1 MANRLQLRRGTGAP
15 GGVFHEGE
23 PVYDKSGK
31 VLYVGDDGASG
42 SGNGSAVASASAY
55 SSVVEILNQASSTS
69 AAFIKLLEDTDNGNH
84 NVSLKAPAA
93 IASNYSLVL
102 PDGTGSANQVLKTDG
117 SGNLDWVDQTSGY
130 SGFSITDGT
139 TTESVDSGNTVTFTG
154 GDGIT
159 AAVSSTDTLTI
170 SADLK
175 ANGGVVIE
183 SNELAV
189 DLGASSITGTLAVS
203 DGGTGATSASAART
217 ALGVDAAGTDN
228 STNVTLVTTSYD
240 YLSISGQAITL
251 GQITND
257 DLANSSIT
265 VTDGSNSTATS
276 LGGTLTFSGTSNE
289 VTVTESSGT
298 VTVALPDDVTIGSDL
313 TVTDKATAERFAGY
327 DLLQA
332 PYGST
337 KTITVTVASKVSGE
351 HRYHGTG
358 SGSGYVLDGVQS
370 PFLTL
375 TPGRTY
381 RFDTSDSSNSG
392 HPFLFYMEA
401 DKTTQY
407 TTNVTTNGTP
417 GSAGAYTQIVV
428 GDETPPVL
436 HYQCSAH
443 GYMGNAVSTLSNVVN
458 SNYNATLRG
467 TLTLGSST
475 AVSSVL
481 DEDNM
486 ASDSATALATQQSIK
501 AYVDSEVSA
510 VDVTTNLSADSGSG
524 SVSTSQTLTVQG
536 TANEIVTS
544 VSNQT
549 ITVALPD
556 DVTIGNDLTVNGNLN
571 VVGTAVTF
579 SAETTRIEDRIL
591 ELGLVNGAAPSSA
604 TTWDLGVAFNYNSSG
619 AKKAGVVWLNNGFMA
634 MLSELA
640 ESSDTGN
647 ADPQITATAF
657 APIAAGGLYLGG
669 VASGNHII
677 NSSGEAQN
685 LVFDGGSY

>member
-69 AAFIKLLEDTDNGNH
+69 AAFIKLLEDSDNGNH

-102 PDGTGSANQVLKTDG
+102 PDGTGSANQILKTDG
-117 SGNLDWVDQTSGY
+117 AGNLDWVDQSVGY
-130 SGFSITDGT
+130 TGFSITDGT
-139 TTESVDSGNTVTFTG
+139 NTESVDSGNTVTFTG

-183 SNELAV
+183 SSELAV

-217 ALGVDAAGTDN
+217 ALGLAIGSDVQAYDAQLADVAGLTPSDGGIIIGDGSNFVVESGATARTSLGVDAAGTDN
-228 STNVTLVTTSYD
+228 STNVTLVTTSHD

-251 GQITND
+251 GPIDLAADVTGDLPVAEGGTGASNASDARTNLGLAIGSDVQAYDAQLADVAGLTPSDGGFIVGDGSNFVVESAATARTSLGVDAAGTDNSTNVTLAGSLDYITISGQEITRNAID
-257 DLANSSIT
+257 LAADVTGSLPNANLANSSIT
-265 VTDGSNSTATS
+265 VSDGSNSTARA
-276 LGGTLTFSGTSNE
+276 LGDTLTIQGTANE

-298 VTVALPDDVTIGSDL
+298 V
-313 TVTDKATAERFAGY
+313 
-327 DLLQA
+327 
-332 PYGST
+332 
-337 KTITVTVASKVSGE
+337 
-351 HRYHGTG
+351 
-358 SGSGYVLDGVQS
+358 
-370 PFLTL
+370 
-375 TPGRTY
+375 
-381 RFDTSDSSNSG
+381 
-392 HPFLFYMEA
+392 
-401 DKTTQY
+401 
-407 TTNVTTNGTP
+407 
-417 GSAGAYTQIVV
+417 
-428 GDETPPVL
+428 
-436 HYQCSAH
+436 
-443 GYMGNAVSTLSNVVN
+443 
-458 SNYNATLRG
+458 
-467 TLTLGSST
+467 
-475 AVSSVL
+475 
-481 DEDNM
+481 
-486 ASDSATALATQQSIK
+486 
-501 AYVDSEVSA
+501 
-510 VDVTTNLSADSGSG
+510 
-524 SVSTSQTLTVQG
+524 
-536 TANEIVTS
+536 
-544 VSNQT
+544 
-549 ITVALPD
+549 TVALPD

-604 TTWDLGVAFNYNSSG
+604 TTWDLGVAFNYNNSG

-647 ADPQITATAF
+647 ADPQITATAY

-685 LVFDGGSY
+685 LVFDGGSYWYEWWNWS

>member
-69 AAFIKLLEDTDNGNH
+69 AAFIKLLEDSDNGNH

-102 PDGTGSANQVLKTDG
+102 PDGTGSANQILKTDG
-117 SGNLDWVDQTSGY
+117 AGNLDWVDQNVGY
-130 SGFSITDGT
+130 TGFSITDGT
-139 TTESVDSGNTVTFTG
+139 NTESVDSGNTVTFTG

-183 SNELAV
+183 SSELAV

-217 ALGVDAAGTDN
+217 ALGLAIGSDVQAYDAQLADVAGLTPSDGGIIIGDGSNFVVESGATARTSLGVDAAGTDN
-228 STNVTLVTTSYD
+228 STNVTLVTTSHD

-251 GQITND
+251 GPIDLAADVTGDLPVAEGGTGASNASDARTNLGLAIGSDVQAYDAQLADVAGLTPSDGGFIVGDGSNFVVESAATARTSLGVDAAGTDNSTNVTLSGSPTYITISGQEITRNAINLATD
-257 DLANSSIT
+257 VTGSLPNANLANSSIT
-265 VTDGSNSTATS
+265 VSDGSNSTARA
-276 LGGTLTFSGTSNE
+276 LGDTLTIQGTANE

-298 VTVALPDDVTIGSDL
+298 VTVALPD
-313 TVTDKATAERFAGY
+313 
-327 DLLQA
+327 
-332 PYGST
+332 
-337 KTITVTVASKVSGE
+337 
-351 HRYHGTG
+351 
-358 SGSGYVLDGVQS
+358 
-370 PFLTL
+370 
-375 TPGRTY
+375 
-381 RFDTSDSSNSG
+381 N
-392 HPFLFYMEA
+392 
-401 DKTTQY
+401 
-407 TTNVTTNGTP
+407 
-417 GSAGAYTQIVV
+417 
-428 GDETPPVL
+428 
-436 HYQCSAH
+436 
-443 GYMGNAVSTLSNVVN
+443 
-458 SNYNATLRG
+458 
-467 TLTLGSST
+467 
-475 AVSSVL
+475 
-481 DEDNM
+481 
-486 ASDSATALATQQSIK
+486 
-501 AYVDSEVSA
+501 
-510 VDVTTNLSADSGSG
+510 
-524 SVSTSQTLTVQG
+524 
-536 TANEIVTS
+536 
-544 VSNQT
+544 
-549 ITVALPD
+549 
-556 DVTIGNDLTVNGNLN
+556 VTIGNDLTVNGNLN

-604 TTWDLGVAFNYNSSG
+604 TTWDLGVAFNYNNSG

-647 ADPQITATAF
+647 ADPQITATAY